1 MNEYIY
7 CGFWRRVTAAFLDAI
22 ILSLLCILLIMISF
36 LVTPYIT
43 GPTEITAFHAIA
55 WFFAPIL
62 ISTFLIL
69 PIFESSAKQATIGC
83 RRMGMKLINVNGTK
97 ITFLKSF
104 IRINIIIIIKSTL
117 IIELISILCVIFTKE
132 KTFLHDIICQTR
144 MVRN

>member
-1 MNEYIY
+1 
-7 CGFWRRVTAAFLDAI
+7 
-22 ILSLLCILLIMISF
+22 
-36 LVTPYIT
+36 
-43 GPTEITAFHAIA
+43 
-55 WFFAPIL
+55 
-62 ISTFLIL
+62 
-69 PIFESSAKQATIGC
+69 
-83 RRMGMKLINVNGTK
+83 MKLINVNGTK